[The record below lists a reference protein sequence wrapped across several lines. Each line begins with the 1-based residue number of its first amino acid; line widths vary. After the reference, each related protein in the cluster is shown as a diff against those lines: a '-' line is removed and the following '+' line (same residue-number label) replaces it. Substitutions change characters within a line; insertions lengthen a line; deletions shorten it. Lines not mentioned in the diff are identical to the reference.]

1 MLFYSFQLILT
12 NEELMDNKFK
22 WLNDLSL
29 DDGEIGAT
37 GEMYEDLISLLV
49 GSHYITFNTN
59 AYYPSKKI
67 LKTKENMIKN
77 AHLTDLQPLLKNNVT
92 IDDIRN
98 KSLGRIE
105 DILFWNDPQRLLYES
120 LKKFEHTIVTGDYG
134 VGKTVVALAFA
145 EYCCNHSE
153 VREVH
158 FISALDYESDNH
170 NTNKLTEDV
179 FDVLMKDTLTGT
191 DKLTF
196 VSLAKLRKNLIETAK
211 DSGKVSK
218 KEKKVRQP
226 NRKELW
232 TDRLLSDY
240 LESLENTKEIVVIID
255 EFHLNWRLKHDL
267 NEGKDPVMVEAFTNL
282 KKSFKM
288 ALIVLSTSSL
298 LDKTKTDIPPEK
310 LKSSLFDQTDFKYV
324 ELTNIMRNC
333 QAISNATSVS
343 SINSYR
349 DDVQI
354 EKTITCG
361 RVSTVQGL
369 RPTCIIFPLIKKK
382 KTVQYEVMAKCI
394 KMYLEKIKLDISKV
408 SGTQRKSRGN
418 GEESLSIA
426 ILCESGVSS
435 KSLKKETDKILN
447 VCSYLYDHGISVFDA
462 DGLKKNAPGEYYNHE
477 EEFAEAQKRDV
488 LSWSRNGGILIT
500 TTQQFRGC
508 EADVAIVVGSSWT
521 LRTRGHRNG
530 LTRGV
535 AHLCFIT
542 GNVSVQESIMKQFD
556 VKPYDDTNTKP
567 IFRVP
572 R

>member
-1 MLFYSFQLILT
+1 MLLQFTQSLSFVILYSFFVFQLILT
-12 NEELMDNKFK
+12 NKELMDNKFK
-22 WLNDLSL
+22 WLYDLNL
-29 DDGEIGAT
+29 DDGEINAT
-37 GEMYEDLISLLV
+37 GEMYEDLTSLLV
-49 GSHYITFNTN
+49 GSHYMTFKTN
-59 AYYPSKKI
+59 GYHPFKKI
-67 LKTKENMIKN
+67 LKTKENMLKD
-77 AHLTDLQPLLKNNVT
+77 AHLTDLQPLPKNHVT

-98 KSLGRIE
+98 KSLGRLE

-134 VGKTVVALAFA
+134 VGKTVIAQAFA
-145 EYCCNHSE
+145 EYCCNHPE

-158 FISALDYESDNH
+158 FISALDYEYH

-179 FDVLMKDTLTGT
+179 FDVLMRDTLTRNE
-191 DKLTF
+191 KLTF
-196 VSLAKLRKNLIETAK
+196 VSLGNLRKKFIETAE
-211 DSGKVSK
+211 GT
-218 KEKKVRQP
+218 
-226 NRKELW
+226 RKELW
-232 TDRLLSDY
+232 TDRLLSEY
-240 LESLENTKEIVVIID
+240 LESLENPKEIVVIID

-267 NEGKDPVMVEAFTNL
+267 NKGKDPVMIEALTNL

-298 LDKTKTDIPPEK
+298 LDKTKTDIPPDK
-310 LKSSLFDQTDFKYV
+310 LKSSLFDQPDFKYV
-324 ELTNIMRNC
+324 ELKNIMRNS
-333 QAISNATSVS
+333 QAVSNATSVA

-354 EKTITCG
+354 EETITCG
-361 RVSTVQGL
+361 KVSTVQGF
-369 RPTCIIFPLIKKK
+369 RPTCIVFPLIKKN

-394 KMYLEKIKLDISKV
+394 KMYFEKIHLDISKV
-408 SGTQRKSRGN
+408 IGTQRKSRGN
-418 GEESLSIA
+418 GSESLSIA

-435 KSLKKETDKILN
+435 KDLKKETDKILN
-447 VCSYLYDHGISVFDA
+447 ICSYLYDHGISVFDS

-477 EEFAEAQKRDV
+477 EKFAEAQKRDV
-488 LSWSRNGGILIT
+488 LSWSRTGGILIT

-542 GNVSVQESIMKQFD
+542 GNVSVQKTILKHFD
-556 VKPYDDTNTKP
+556 VIAYDDTKP
-567 IFRVP
+567 IFRDP